1 MASSKYSFDATRENA
16 LLPSRLSELL
26 SSAADVKGLADYLG
40 VSTQA
45 INQYKLGVS
54 YPKTENLIKIAE
66 YFGISVD
73 YLLNLTGVPNRDT
86 SIQAVNSVTGLSV
99 RAIIKLHD
107 LHTNDPSMV
116 DVISSLIEDDNAVF
130 FLVLLKTLFS
140 FANSEEGNEL
150 ITTDICGK
158 PMNLYEEN
166 LLQAVLQAKL
176 IENIPEVARQY
187 KALSESRR
195 SKYGERS

>member
-116 DVISSLIEDDNAVF
+116 DVISSLIEDDNAGF

-187 KALSESRR
+187 KVLSESRR
-195 SKYGERS
+195 SKNGKRS